1 MADSSLRF
9 HEYWPLFVRAHENP
23 VVRRVHFVATTIGV
37 GCAVL
42 GAFGRRMSFVLAAPT
57 VALVPTWIARRII
70 EPAASPLPRHAVFGI
85 LASLKMWGMTLAGT
99 IDEEAARLADVR
111 ESEDSDFEDEDH
123 AHPPPNMVTDHT
135 LH

>member
-23 VVRRVHFVATTIGV
+23 VVRRVHFAATTTGI

-42 GAFGRRMSFVLAAPT
+42 GAFGRRMTFLLAAPA
-57 VALVPTWIARRII
+57 VALVPTWIARRI
-70 EPAASPLPRHAVFGI
+70 AKVSSPLPRHAVFRI
-85 LASLKMWGMTLAGT
+85 VASLKMWGMTLAGT
-99 IDEEAARLADVR
+99 MDEEVERLTDGPTARGSDH
-111 ESEDSDFEDEDH
+111 EDDDH
-123 AHPPPNMVTDHT
+123 PHPPPNMVTDHT